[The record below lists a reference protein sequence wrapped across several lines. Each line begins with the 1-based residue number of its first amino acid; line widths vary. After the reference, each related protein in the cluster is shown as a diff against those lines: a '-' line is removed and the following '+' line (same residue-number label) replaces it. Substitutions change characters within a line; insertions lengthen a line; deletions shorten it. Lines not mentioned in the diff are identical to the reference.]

1 MMFNDF
7 GEEIR
12 HGNKSDRVD
21 LSKVAGC
28 GDGDKNYPWQIY
40 PWQINPWQ
48 IYPATG
54 DALHA
59 RLPVN

>member
-28 GDGDKNYPWQIY
+28 GDGDKTTPDKYTPDKSTPDKSTQLLLMLYMLVYP
-40 PWQINPWQ
+40 
-48 IYPATG
+48 
-54 DALHA
+54 
-59 RLPVN
+59 